1 MRGGENILK
10 FVILGNLT
18 QQGIKTI
25 KDAGKRQK
33 QAVKIMEQFGC
44 KLLNLYYTMG
54 KYDWIAVV
62 EGPDIEA
69 AMKALFVFGVG
80 LPSLIFERPSWLRR
94 IRERNSKFYW
104 IR

>member
-1 MRGGENILK
+1 MK

-33 QAVKIMEQFGC
+33 QAVEIMDKFGC

-54 KYDWIAVV
+54 KYDWVAVV

-69 AMKALFVFGVG
+69 AMKALFMFGVG
-80 LPSLIFERPSWLRR
+80 GTNRTETLVAITGEEAVKLIGELP
-94 IRERNSKFYW
+94 
-104 IR
+104 

>member
-1 MRGGENILK
+1 MK

-33 QAVKIMEQFGC
+33 QAVEIMDKFGC
-44 KLLNLYYTMG
+44 KLITLYYTMG
-54 KYDWIAVV
+54 RFDWVAIV
-62 EGPDIEA
+62 EGPDIES

-80 LPSLIFERPSWLRR
+80 GTNRTETLVAITGDEAVKLIGDLP
-94 IRERNSKFYW
+94 
-104 IR
+104 